1 MRRVIIP
8 LLFALAGCNTTTGP
22 FEVPTRG
29 FVAAPQAE
37 LPELKV
43 APTRSASAQRSNTS
57 IAQDFLTLNFALES
71 GSQLHQMT
79 RFEGPI
85 SVRLDNSAPQT
96 AKNDLSSLLTR
107 LRTEAGL
114 NIYASSSRDANINI
128 EMVTRAQIKR
138 LIPNAACFV
147 APNARSLADYSVKR
161 RTSAGSWTAMTDRT
175 MMSIFLPS
183 DASPKEVRDCLHEE
197 LAQALGPVNDLYS
210 LSDSVFNDDNIHST
224 LTSFDMMVLRVQ
236 YDRELT
242 NGMSRQQVAARLP
255 SILARVNPAGS
266 NVYGTPSAS
275 ISPRWNDAIHTAL
288 GAGTSDADRI
298 AAAQRAINI
307 ASFEGFEDVRTGF
320 GYFVLGRV
328 TMGSS
333 AEVSKRAF
341 VAADRTYAALPGT
354 NLHRA
359 FVATQLAAFTL
370 ADGDTLG
377 TINIVRPFMAIAKNS
392 GNAALLSTMM
402 LLEAEALEMAGQVS
416 QARSVRVDSLD
427 FARYGFGSE
436 KAVEARLREIAALSP
451 S

>member
-1 MRRVIIP
+1 MRKIIIP
-8 LLFALAGCNTTTGP
+8 LLFTLAGCSTTGGP
-22 FEVPTRG
+22 FEVATRG
-29 FVAAPQAE
+29 YVAAPQAE

-43 APTRSASAQRSNTS
+43 EPTRVAAVQRSNTS

-71 GSQLHQMT
+71 GTPLYQLT

-85 SVRLDNSAPQT
+85 SVRLDADAPLT
-96 AKNDLSSLLTR
+96 AKNDLSNLLNR
-107 LRTEAGL
+107 LRNEAGL
-114 NIYASSSRDANINI
+114 NIYATTSADAKINI

-138 LIPNAACFV
+138 LVPNAACFV
-147 APNARSLADYSVKR
+147 APNARSLADYAVKR
-161 RTSAGSWTAMTDRT
+161 RTSAGRWASMTNRQ

-210 LSDSVFNDDNIHST
+210 LSDSVYNDDNIHST
-224 LTSFDMMVLRVQ
+224 LTSFDMLVLRVQ
-236 YDRELT
+236 YDRDLA
-242 NGMSRQQVAARLP
+242 NGMNRSEVAARLP
-255 SILARVNPAGS
+255 SILARINPNGNTVQA
-266 NVYGTPSAS
+266 TPSAG
-275 ISPRWNDAIHTAL
+275 ISPRWNEAIETAL

-298 AAAQRAINI
+298 SAAQRAVYISTI
-307 ASFEGFEDVRTGF
+307 EGFEDVRAGF
-320 GYFVLGRV
+320 SYFVLGRV

-333 AEVSKRAF
+333 AEASKRAF
-341 VAADRTYAALPGT
+341 MAADRAYAALPGT
-354 NLHRA
+354 SLHRA

-370 ADGDTLG
+370 AEGDTIG
-377 TINIVRPFMAIAKNS
+377 TINIVRPFMNIAKQS

>member
-43 APTRSASAQRSNTS
+43 EPTRSAAVQRSNTS
-57 IAQDFLTLNFALES
+57 IAQDFLSLNFALES
-71 GSQLHQMT
+71 GTQLHQLT

-85 SVRLDNSAPQT
+85 SVRLDASAPHT
-96 AKNDLSSLLTR
+96 AKNDLSALLNR

-114 NIYASSSRDANINI
+114 NIFSTSSADAKINI
-128 EMVTRAQIKR
+128 QMVTRAQIKR
-138 LIPNAACFV
+138 VIPNAACFV
-147 APNARSLADYSVKR
+147 APNARSLSDYAVKR
-161 RTSAGSWTAMTDRT
+161 RTAAGSWTSMTSRQ

-224 LTSFDMMVLRVQ
+224 LTSFDMLVLRAH
-236 YDRELT
+236 YDRDLA
-242 NGMSRQQVAARLP
+242 NGMTRADVAARLP
-255 SILARVNPAGS
+255 SILSRINPTG
-266 NVYGTPSAS
+266 NTVYGTASAS

-298 AAAQRAINI
+298 AAAQRAVYIST
-307 ASFEGFEDVRTGF
+307 AEGFDDVRAGF
-320 GYFVLGRV
+320 SYFVLGRV
-328 TMGSS
+328 TMGSAS
-333 AEVSKRAF
+333 DASKRAF
-341 VAADRTYAALPGT
+341 MAAEREYASLPGT

-359 FVATQLAAFTL
+359 FVAIQLAAFTL
-370 ADGDTLG
+370 AEGDTIG
-377 TINIVRPFMAIAKNS
+377 TINIVRPFMNIAKAS

-416 QARSVRVDSLD
+416 QARSVRVDSLG

-436 KAVEARLREIAALSP
+436 MAVEARLKEIAALSP

>member
-8 LLFALAGCNTTTGP
+8 LLFALAGCNTTTGA

-43 APTRSASAQRSNTS
+43 APTQSVSVQRSNTS

-71 GSQLHQMT
+71 GTQLHQLT

-85 SVRLDNSAPQT
+85 SVWLSGSAPQT
-96 AKNDLSSLLTR
+96 AKNDLSGLLNR

-114 NIYASSSRDANINI
+114 NIFETTSPDAKINI

-147 APNARSLADYSVKR
+147 APNSRSLADYALKR
-161 RTSAGSWTAMTDRT
+161 RTNAGSWTAMTSRQ

-224 LTSFDMMVLRVQ
+224 LTSFDMMVLRVH
-236 YDRELT
+236 YDRGLA
-242 NGMSRQQVAARLP
+242 NGMTRADVAARLP
-255 SILARVNPAGS
+255 SILARVNPNGNLISDTQSAG
-266 NVYGTPSAS
+266 

-288 GAGTSDADRI
+288 GAGTSEAGRI
-298 AAAQRAINI
+298 EAAQRAVYI
-307 ASFEGFEDVRTGF
+307 ASVEGFQDVRAGF
-320 GYFVLGRV
+320 SYFVLGRV
-328 TMGSS
+328 TMGKASMLSKS
-333 AEVSKRAF
+333 AF
-341 VAADRTYAALPGT
+341 MAAEREYAKLPGT

-370 ADGDTLG
+370 AEGDTLG
-377 TINIVRPFMAIAKNS
+377 TINIVRPFMNIAKAS

-416 QARSVRVDSLD
+416 QARSVRVDSLG